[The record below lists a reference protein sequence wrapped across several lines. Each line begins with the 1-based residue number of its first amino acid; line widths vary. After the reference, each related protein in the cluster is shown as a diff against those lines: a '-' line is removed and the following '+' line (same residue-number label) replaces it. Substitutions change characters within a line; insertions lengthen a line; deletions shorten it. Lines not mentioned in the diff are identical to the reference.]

1 MSRAAIVALLIDEL
15 VDIVERVLPRWVSV
29 IVVLLGVLTIVAGIT
44 IGVANNVLDS
54 LDELQTTAPK
64 AAAGLEERYNWARD
78 IGVAGRVES
87 FVDELNDRIRERA
100 VTEVAGDCADLR
112 RDRDPD
118 AVPPQL
124 RTALL
129 RCVRDAVPRR
139 PP

>member
-1 MSRAAIVALLIDEL
+1 MDV
-15 VDIVERVLPRWVSV
+15 VERVLPRWVSV

-64 AAAGLEERYNWARD
+64 AAAGLEERYDWARD
-78 IGVAGRVES
+78 IGVADRVES

-100 VTEVAGDCADLR
+100 VTEVAGT
-112 RDRDPD
+112 
-118 AVPPQL
+118 VPTYVVTGILMLFLLQL

-129 RCVRDAVPRR
+129 RGLRDAVPRG

>member
-1 MSRAAIVALLIDEL
+1 MDV
-15 VDIVERVLPRWVSV
+15 VERVLPRWVSV

-54 LDELQTTAPK
+54 LDELQTNSPK

-100 VTEVAGDCADLR
+100 VTEVAVT
-112 RDRDPD
+112 
-118 AVPPQL
+118 VP
-124 RTALL
+124 TY
-129 RCVRDAVPRR
+129 VVTGS
-139 PP
+139 